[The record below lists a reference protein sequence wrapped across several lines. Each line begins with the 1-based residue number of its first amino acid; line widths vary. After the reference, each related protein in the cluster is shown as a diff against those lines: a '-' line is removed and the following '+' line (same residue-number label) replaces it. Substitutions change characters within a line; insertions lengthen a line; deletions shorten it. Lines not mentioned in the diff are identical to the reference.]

1 MKRDKII
8 YPAPLERGDKI
19 AIVSPATKVKGEYVD
34 GAAVFFERHGFHPV
48 VMPGAKGPADGSFA
62 SSLSQRRDDILA
74 ALSDPDVKCIF
85 CARGGYGC
93 IHLLPELPE
102 ETIRRNPKWLVGFSD
117 ISALHALWH
126 TAGVASLHA
135 PMAKHLTLEGDYDPC
150 TRALLDVMT
159 GDPAMHY
166 AFPGDALN
174 REGVAI
180 GELRGGNLAVLNGLA
195 QTPWDM
201 LNVGD
206 DEDVILFV
214 EDISEAVYAV
224 ERMLT
229 RLILSGNLG
238 RVKGVI
244 VGQFTEYGP
253 DLNHEDMEEMVSRLL
268 SRHGLNGI
276 PVAYRFPVGH
286 VVGNYPMIEGAQVE
300 LRVGKDMVELH
311 TIEY

>member
-1 MKRDKII
+1 M
-8 YPAPLERGDKI
+8 
-19 AIVSPATKVKGEYVD
+19 
-34 GAAVFFERHGFHPV
+34 
-48 VMPGAKGPADGSFA
+48 
-62 SSLSQRRDDILA
+62 
-74 ALSDPDVKCIF
+74 
-85 CARGGYGC
+85 
-93 IHLLPELPE
+93 HLLRPWRVWLHPSSAGAPE

-126 TAGVASLHA
+126 TVKRCAASCPYGEA
-135 PMAKHLTLEGDYDPC
+135 SHLGGDYDPC

-174 REGVAI
+174 REGVAR

-238 RVKGVI
+238 RVKG
-244 VGQFTEYGP
+244 
-253 DLNHEDMEEMVSRLL
+253 
-268 SRHGLNGI
+268 
-276 PVAYRFPVGH
+276 
-286 VVGNYPMIEGAQVE
+286 
-300 LRVGKDMVELH
+300 
-311 TIEY
+311 